1 MLYGYRYIQIDEN
14 GRIAAYCEKPV
25 FVDGVEITIDTEG
38 MTVPEM
44 PTDAIYSLYYNKTD
58 GLHWVKTGDFEL
70 NTPEEPTEDELQW
83 QAITDLEISQMEYD
97 QALTDLELAYLEG
110 SAE

>member
-1 MLYGYRYIQIDEN
+1 MVWNNRYIDIDEN
-14 GRIAAYCEKPV
+14 GMVVTAKNIPTENSI
-25 FVDGVEITIDTEG
+25 DTIDMVE
-38 MTVPEM
+38 PEM
-44 PTDAIYSLYYNKTD
+44 PTDAIYALYYNETE
-58 GLHWVKTGDFEL
+58 GLHWVKVADFE
-70 NTPEEPTEDELQW
+70 PETSSPTEDELQW

>member
-1 MLYGYRYIQIDEN
+1 MVYGSRYIEVDET
-14 GRIAAYCEKPV
+14 GRFITTINNPI
-25 FVDGVEITIDTEG
+25 DGVTIDTEG
-38 MTVPEM
+38 MTVPEA
-44 PTDAIYSLYYNKTD
+44 PTDAIYELYYNETE
-58 GLHWVKTGDFEL
+58 GLHWVKTGDFEPE
-70 NTPEEPTEDELQW
+70 TPSPTEDELQW